1 MSLYELFKKQDNFSA
16 EAIKNYSGNLHPFAK
31 ELIQLCTDFKSTR
44 ESLIASRK
52 PTGSTNGLF
61 SKDVKSLVKKHL
73 NLTISEFD
81 IIADSSISAYA
92 YIPDINKDNPMF
104 KLMSRWMT
112 NEDAG
117 SILASRDNAV
127 GWCDN
132 NKVVLG
138 EDFSE
143 VKCRLGLHSGAV
155 DQLSGGELA
164 FIICHEI
171 GHLWSAFEFIAVGVF
186 RNVALL
192 AAAQDIKK
200 DWDNVNKTTLKSVID
215 NNGNI
220 DVEITTVDQLDKQL
234 CAIISKNLKESCDL
248 TKSSYDN
255 TAAESYADQFA
266 TRLGLGEYANTGL
279 LKLYLSSGMAV
290 KKGSFKATFY
300 KIISIV
306 IEVLIVGFSIIKLG
320 IIAGV
325 IFSGLLLFAIAYD
338 QIEYVYDKFE
348 DRVHRIKNELIAKL
362 KSTEDNTE
370 RKILLAQIEDMS
382 DVISIYKDTDKSGL
396 MSQAMKILVPYF
408 RNNINNKQLQ
418 QSYERLI
425 NNELYVVGNK
435 FNNLRT

>member
-1 MSLYELFKKQDNFSA
+1 MSIYEQLGGSKTFTP
-16 EAIKNYSGNLHPFAK
+16 EAIKNYAGTMHPFAK
-31 ELIQLCTDFKSTR
+31 ELVQLCADFKSTR

-52 PTGSTNGLF
+52 PTGSANGLF
-61 SKDVKSLVKKHL
+61 SKDVKNLAKKHL

-81 IIADSSISAYA
+81 IVADSSINAYA

-104 KLMSRWMT
+104 KLMSGWMS
-112 NEDAG
+112 NEDAK
-117 SILASRDNAV
+117 SILASKDNAV

-138 EDFSE
+138 GDFSE

-155 DQLSGGELA
+155 DQLSAGELA

-215 NNGNI
+215 NNGDL

-279 LKLYLSSGMAV
+279 LRLYLSSGMAV

-306 IEVLIVGFSIIKLG
+306 IEVLIVGSFIVKLG

-325 IFSGLLLFAIAYD
+325 IFSGLFLFAVVYSE
-338 QIEYVYDKFE
+338 IEFVYDKFE
-348 DRVHRIKNELIAKL
+348 DRAHRIKNELIAKL
-362 KSTEDNTE
+362 KSTEDNIE
-370 RKILLAQIEDMS
+370 RKLLLSQIEDMS
-382 DVISIYKDTDKSGL
+382 DVIRVYKATDMGGL

-408 RNNINNKQLQ
+408 RNNINKKQLQ

-435 FNNLRT
+435 FKNLSA